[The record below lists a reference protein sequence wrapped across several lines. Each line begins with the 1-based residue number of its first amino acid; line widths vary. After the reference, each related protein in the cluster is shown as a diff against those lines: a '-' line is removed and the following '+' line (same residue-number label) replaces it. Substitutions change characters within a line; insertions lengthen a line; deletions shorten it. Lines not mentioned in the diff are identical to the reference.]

1 MKVAIKYC
9 GGCNP
14 DYDRVAL
21 VRHIEKGLHGK
32 VEFVSAEDE
41 DIDLVLA
48 VEGCKT
54 ACADLSAFKGT
65 KVRIISKVEDVEEF
79 LSIEQGAGR
88 RMRKW
93 ECGMRK
99 WELNLSITEGGRL
112 RR

>member
-21 VRHIEKGLHGK
+21 VEGIKERLNAK

-41 DIDLVLA
+41 NIDLVLA

-65 KVRIISKVEDVEEF
+65 NIRFITKIEDAEEL
-79 LSIEQGAGR
+79 LSIEHGA
-88 RMRKW
+88 W
-93 ECGMRK
+93 
-99 WELNLSITEGGRL
+99 SIE
-112 RR
+112 

>member
-1 MKVAIKYC
+1 LKVAIKYC

-21 VRHIEKGLHGK
+21 VRYIEKSLHGK
-32 VEFVSAEDE
+32 VEFVSAKDE

-54 ACADLSAFKGT
+54 ARADLSAFKGT
-65 KVRIISKVEDVEEF
+65 KIRIISKIEDAEEF
-79 LSIEQGAGR
+79 LSIEQGAEDRSRRTDDGR
-88 RMRKW
+88 QV
-93 ECGMRK
+93 
-99 WELNLSITEGGRL
+99 TEGGRL

>member
-21 VRHIEKGLHGK
+21 VKRIEESLDGN

-48 VEGCKT
+48 VEGCRT

-65 KVRIISKVEDVEEF
+65 EIRLITKIQDAEDF
-79 LSIEQGAGR
+79 LSTEHGAGS
-88 RMRKW
+88 MK
-93 ECGMRK
+93 
-99 WELNLSITEGGRL
+99 
-112 RR
+112 

>member
-1 MKVAIKYC
+1 MEQNNLPKSISETLGQQSRLKVAIKYC

-21 VRHIEKGLHGK
+21 VEGIKERLNAK

-41 DIDLVLA
+41 NIDLVLA

-65 KVRIISKVEDVEEF
+65 NIRFITKIEDAEEL
-79 LSIEQGAGR
+79 LSIEHGA
-88 RMRKW
+88 W
-93 ECGMRK
+93 
-99 WELNLSITEGGRL
+99 SIE
-112 RR
+112 

>member
-21 VRHIEKGLHGK
+21 VMHIEERLIGK

-41 DIDLVLA
+41 NIDLVLA

-54 ACADLSAFKGT
+54 ACGDLSTFKDT
-65 KVRIISKVEDVEEF
+65 KIRFITKIEDAEEF
-79 LSIEQGAGR
+79 LSIKHGA
-88 RMRKW
+88 
-93 ECGMRK
+93 
-99 WELNLSITEGGRL
+99 
-112 RR
+112 

>member
-21 VRHIEKGLHGK
+21 VKYIEKSLHGK

-41 DIDLVLA
+41 NINLVLA

-54 ACADLSAFKGT
+54 ACADLSAFKDIRIRFIT
-65 KVRIISKVEDVEEF
+65 KIEDAEEF
-79 LSIEQGAGR
+79 LCLEHGAWSIE
-88 RMRKW
+88 
-93 ECGMRK
+93 
-99 WELNLSITEGGRL
+99 
-112 RR
+112 

>member
-1 MKVAIKYC
+1 MLKVAIKYC

-21 VRHIEKGLHGK
+21 VNCIGKSLHGK

-41 DIDLVLA
+41 NIDLVLA

-65 KVRIISKVEDVEEF
+65 KILFITKIED
-79 LSIEQGAGR
+79 AGDFVKERESLEWLEAGMSEDPAR
-88 RMRKW
+88 RF
-93 ECGMRK
+93 EVG
-99 WELNLSITEGGRL
+99 
-112 RR
+112 

>member
-21 VRHIEKGLHGK
+21 VKRLEERLIGK

-41 DIDLVLA
+41 NIDLILA

-65 KVRIISKVEDVEEF
+65 NIRFITK
-79 LSIEQGAGR
+79 IEAAGGAP
-88 RMRKW
+88 
-93 ECGMRK
+93 
-99 WELNLSITEGGRL
+99 LNGVKDIKILTA
-112 RR
+112 

>member
-21 VRHIEKGLHGK
+21 VKYIEKSLHGK

-41 DIDLVLA
+41 NINLVLA

-54 ACADLSAFKGT
+54 ACADLSAFKDIKIRFIT
-65 KVRIISKVEDVEEF
+65 KIEDAEEF
-79 LSIEQGAGR
+79 LCLEHGAWSIE
-88 RMRKW
+88 
-93 ECGMRK
+93 
-99 WELNLSITEGGRL
+99 
-112 RR
+112 

>member
-21 VRHIEKGLHGK
+21 VKRIEERLIGK

-41 DIDLVLA
+41 NIDLVLA
-48 VEGCKT
+48 VEGCNT

-65 KVRIISKVEDVEEF
+65 NIRFITKVEDAEEF
-79 LSIEQGAGR
+79 LCIVHGA
-88 RMRKW
+88 
-93 ECGMRK
+93 
-99 WELNLSITEGGRL
+99 
-112 RR
+112 

>member
-1 MKVAIKYC
+1 MRIKRLKVAIKYC

-21 VRHIEKGLHGK
+21 VKHIEERLNGK

-41 DIDLVLA
+41 NIDLVLA

-65 KVRIISKVEDVEEF
+65 NIRFITKIEDAAEL
-79 LSIEQGAGR
+79 LSIEHGA
-88 RMRKW
+88 W
-93 ECGMRK
+93 
-99 WELNLSITEGGRL
+99 SIE
-112 RR
+112 

>member
-21 VRHIEKGLHGK
+21 VERIEERLNGN
-32 VEFVSAEDE
+32 VEFGSAEDE

-65 KVRIISKVEDVEEF
+65 KIRFITKIEDAEDF
-79 LSIEQGAGR
+79 LSVEHGTWNIE
-88 RMRKW
+88 
-93 ECGMRK
+93 
-99 WELNLSITEGGRL
+99 
-112 RR
+112 